1 MNNIFL
7 LSKILMRNRITIVGI
22 ILTLI
27 IVFMA
32 IFAPFLT
39 NFNPVKQNISQRL
52 KAPDIVNRMGTDLY
66 GRDIYSRILYGAR
79 TSLLIAILS
88 VCSAMIIG
96 VTFGLIAGYYGGKI
110 DTIISAIINLLMSF
124 PSIVLS
130 ILIVAILGTG
140 FWKVI
145 IALAATLAP
154 RFARLSRAP
163 VMSIREQEYILAVKA
178 LGQSD
183 TRIIFYHI
191 FPNILGEMIVVAT
204 LWMSTAV
211 LGEASLSF
219 LGLGITPPTPSWGSM
234 INEGMKYIAM
244 SPWYSVYP
252 GIAILLMVVAFNL
265 LGDGLRDV
273 LDPKLRGG
281 V

>member
-1 MNNIFL
+1 MNSIL
-7 LSKILMRNRITIVGI
+7 LSKTLMRNRITIIGI
-22 ILTLI
+22 ILALI
-27 IVFMA
+27 IIFMA
-32 IFAPFLT
+32 VFAPFLT

-52 KAPDIVNRMGTDLY
+52 KAPDRVNKMGTDLY

-110 DTIISAIINLLMSF
+110 DAVVSAIINLLMSF

-163 VMSIREQEYILAVKA
+163 VMSIKEQEYILAVKA

-183 TRIIFYHI
+183 ARIIFFHI

-234 INEGMKYIAM
+234 INEGMKYISM
-244 SPWYSVYP
+244 FPWYSIYP